1 VFRKNETRY
10 VNELDVS
17 FVKVVVTAIL
27 VRLVLLVPTVL
38 ARTHYNS
45 GTEECEFLIF
55 VRL

>member
-1 VFRKNETRY
+1 MFRKNETRY